1 VGETKSGDWQVHRAM
16 QILNEIGPIF
26 SANQQ
31 SQRADVYKD
40 DALRFASVGPRR
52 MTYSMG

>member
-1 VGETKSGDWQVHRAM
+1 M
-16 QILNEIGPIF
+16 QILYEIGPIF